1 MKKRFF
7 NNWLLKLSSVA
18 IAVVL
23 WVVVYNIN
31 DPVNTSTIRNVPVT
45 FINTEAITDKGQVY
59 EVLNGTDVIRS
70 ITMSATR
77 SVLDDLESG
86 DINVEADFSKMKLD
100 GTVEIKI
107 YSDRHNDV
115 ITFKPSSSE
124 VKLLVE
130 DKVERYFS
138 LEVELNGSPKEGY
151 IVGNSKLD
159 WNRITVSGA
168 ESKVDVIS
176 KAKAVVDISDT
187 SGDIFSYANIVLYD
201 DEGKE
206 VPKDNIS
213 LNMRTVGTTVE
224 ILKTKKVPIIYASEG
239 VASEGYVTTGEVT
252 SDVNEVTIAGKES
265 VISSVTEIAV
275 EGEALYFTE
284 AEGNV
289 ALTVDLDDY
298 LPAGIIRADKKG
310 NGRVEVMVHVAPIIE
325 KEFRIPMGQIQ
336 IENVPEGYS
345 VVHVLGST
353 EIPIVVRGAEHL
365 LKELNTDVIKG
376 SFDVTAWMEAN
387 NLTKLKNQEA
397 YIVEP
402 VYEVSEDYEVIST
415 APIEIIANVLEE

>member
-1 MKKRFF
+1 MKKRIF
-7 NNWLLKLSSVA
+7 NNWVLKLSSVA

-31 DPVNTSTIRNVPVT
+31 DPVHTSTIRNVPVT
-45 FINTEAITDKGQVY
+45 FINTEAITDKEQVY
-59 EVLNGTDVIRS
+59 EVLGGTDVVRS
-70 ITMSATR
+70 ISMTATR
-77 SVLDDLESG
+77 SILDGLESG

-107 YSDRHNDV
+107 YSDRHNDA

-124 VKLLVE
+124 VKILVE

-138 LEVELNGSPKEGY
+138 LEVQVNGAPKEGY
-151 IVGNSKLD
+151 MVGATKLD

-168 ESKVDVIS
+168 ESKVGVIS
-176 KAKAVVDISDT
+176 KAKAVVDITDT

-201 DEGKE
+201 SEGEE
-206 VPKDNIS
+206 VSKDKIS
-213 LNMRTVGTTVE
+213 MNMRTVGTTVE
-224 ILKTKKVPIIYASEG
+224 ILKTKTVPITYASEG

-252 SDVNEVTIAGKES
+252 SDVNEITIAGKES
-265 VISSVTEIAV
+265 VISSITEIAV

-298 LPAGIIRADKKG
+298 LPAGIIRADKKE

-336 IENVPEGYS
+336 IKNVPEGYS

-353 EIPIVVRGAEHL
+353 EILIVVRGAEHL

>member
-1 MKKRFF
+1 MKKSIL
-7 NNWLLKLSSVA
+7 NNWALKLSSVA

-45 FINTEAITDKGQVY
+45 FINTEAITDKDQVY

-77 SVLDDLESG
+77 SVLDSLETG

-107 YSDRHNDV
+107 YSDRDNDA

-130 DKVERYFS
+130 NKVERYFS
-138 LEVELNGSPKEGY
+138 LEVEVNGAPKEGY
-151 IVGNSKLD
+151 IVGATKLD

-168 ESKVDVIS
+168 ESKVSVIS
-176 KAKAVVDISDT
+176 KAKAVVDITDT
-187 SGDIFSYANIVLYD
+187 SGDIFSYANIILYD
-201 DEGKE
+201 SEGKE
-206 VPKDNIS
+206 VSKDKIS
-213 LNMRTVGTTVE
+213 MNMRTVGTTVE
-224 ILKTKKVPIIYASEG
+224 ILKTKTVPIQYASEG

-252 SDVNEVTIAGKES
+252 SDINEITIAGKES
-265 VISSVTEIAV
+265 VISSITEITV

-289 ALTVDLDDY
+289 VLTVDLDDY
-298 LPAGIIRADKKG
+298 LPNGIIRADKKG
-310 NGRVEVMVHVAPIIE
+310 NGRVEVSVHVVPIIE
-325 KEFRIPMGQIQ
+325 KEFSIPMGQIQ

-365 LKELNTDVIKG
+365 LKDFNTDVIKG

-402 VYEVSEDYEVIST
+402 VYEVSEDFEVIST

>member
-1 MKKRFF
+1 MKKRIF
-7 NNWLLKLSSVA
+7 NNWVLKLSSVA

-31 DPVNTSTIRNVPVT
+31 DPVHTSTIRNVPVT
-45 FINTEAITDKGQVY
+45 FINTEAITDKEQVY
-59 EVLNGTDVIRS
+59 EVLGGTDVVRS
-70 ITMSATR
+70 ISMTATR
-77 SVLDDLESG
+77 SILDGLESG

-107 YSDRHNDV
+107 YSDRHNDA

-138 LEVELNGSPKEGY
+138 LEVQVNGAPKEGY
-151 IVGNSKLD
+151 MVGA
-159 WNRITVSGA
+159 TVSGA
-168 ESKVDVIS
+168 ESKVGVIS
-176 KAKAVVDISDT
+176 KAKAVVDITDT

-201 DEGKE
+201 SEGEE
-206 VPKDNIS
+206 VSKDKIS
-213 LNMRTVGTTVE
+213 MNMRTVGTTVE
-224 ILKTKKVPIIYASEG
+224 ILKTKTVPITYASEG

-252 SDVNEVTIAGKES
+252 SDVNEITIAGKES
-265 VISSVTEIAV
+265 VISSITEIAV

>member
-1 MKKRFF
+1 MKKRIF
-7 NNWLLKLSSVA
+7 NNWVLKLSSVA

-31 DPVNTSTIRNVPVT
+31 DPVHTSTIRNVPVT
-45 FINTEAITDKGQVY
+45 FINTEAITDKEQVY
-59 EVLNGTDVIRS
+59 EVLDGTDVVRS
-70 ITMSATR
+70 ISMTATR
-77 SVLDDLESG
+77 SILDGLESG

-107 YSDRHNDV
+107 YSDRHNDA

-138 LEVELNGSPKEGY
+138 LEVQVNGAPKEGY
-151 IVGNSKLD
+151 MVGATKLD

-168 ESKVDVIS
+168 ESKVGVIS
-176 KAKAVVDISDT
+176 KAKAVVDITDT

-201 DEGKE
+201 SEGEE
-206 VPKDNIS
+206 VSKDKIS
-213 LNMRTVGTTVE
+213 MNMRTVGTTVE
-224 ILKTKKVPIIYASEG
+224 ILKTKTVPITYASEG

-252 SDVNEVTIAGKES
+252 SDVNEITIAGKES
-265 VISSVTEIAV
+265 VISSITEIAV

-298 LPAGIIRADKKG
+298 LPAGIIRADKKE

-336 IENVPEGYS
+336 IKNVPEGYS

-353 EIPIVVRGAEHL
+353 EILIVVRGAEHL

-376 SFDVTAWMEAN
+376 SFDVTSWMEAVGSPAGFR
-387 NLTKLKNQEA
+387 TAGKPKPP
-397 YIVEP
+397 EP
-402 VYEVSEDYEVIST
+402 SKPS
-415 APIEIIANVLEE
+415 AP